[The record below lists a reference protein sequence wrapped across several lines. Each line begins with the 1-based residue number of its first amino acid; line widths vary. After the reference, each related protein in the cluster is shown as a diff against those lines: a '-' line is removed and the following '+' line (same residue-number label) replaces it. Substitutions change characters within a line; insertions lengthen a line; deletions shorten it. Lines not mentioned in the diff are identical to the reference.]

1 MVNNTELAMGG
12 TIIKPARGAS
22 LNAQLIPSDG
32 KPPTD
37 STRGVAENVNEP
49 VITRSFF
56 FLFFFPSALKRSS
69 RRLKLPPPKTG
80 DQLREILRWW
90 LSPLDQSANHNA
102 AGKARRSGAAE
113 WLIQRGVYE
122 EWKTAVQG
130 KRTMRK
136 HRRNVASMDSI
147 RFILSSRTPG
157 WQGPPSSVLSQC
169 PTVAASAAFIG
180 PREPSEGG

>member
-1 MVNNTELAMGG
+1 MVNNTELATG
-12 TIIKPARGAS
+12 
-22 LNAQLIPSDG
+22 DG

-37 STRGVAENVNEP
+37 STRGIGEVSVQQAEDVNEP
-49 VITRSFF
+49 VITR
-56 FLFFFPSALKRSS
+56 
-69 RRLKLPPPKTG
+69 

-130 KRTMRK
+130 K
-136 HRRNVASMDSI
+136 
-147 RFILSSRTPG
+147 
-157 WQGPPSSVLSQC
+157 Q
-169 PTVAASAAFIG
+169 
-180 PREPSEGG
+180 